1 MKCSGNLILLQQNDA
16 MNQSLTSSVDA
27 HKVKTRFLID
37 AEFSSLRK
45 LSVSFWKNAYR
56 STKMFHGI
64 VKRKNKRKLLLSSW
78 RMGVL
83 NFQSC
88 TFPFKY
94 LGIPMAASR
103 LTVVQDS
110 PLLDGIRNA
119 IDAWPSKTL
128 SYAGKLELIS
138 SVIQGKAFYWLNLF
152 GLPSAVVHSI
162 EREYVWIPLLCRKGP
177 WKKP

>member
-1 MKCSGNLILLQQNDA
+1 
-16 MNQSLTSSVDA
+16 
-27 HKVKTRFLID
+27 
-37 AEFSSLRK
+37 
-45 LSVSFWKNAYR
+45 
-56 STKMFHGI
+56 
-64 VKRKNKRKLLLSSW
+64 
-78 RMGVL
+78 
-83 NFQSC
+83 
-88 TFPFKY
+88 
-94 LGIPMAASR
+94 MAASR
-103 LTVVQDS
+103 LTVVQYS